1 MSKCA
6 GWPPFRLFW
15 RRLAHCEDTTIDPD
29 SLPTTVATSMD
40 RLGPFEPRPRLAVA
54 VSGGAD
60 STALAVLVREWA
72 VSHNGSMTALVV
84 DHGLRAAS
92 ADEARITVERLASLG
107 IPATLLSIRS
117 LTRGSALAE
126 RARIARYRIVSDAC
140 RESGILH
147 LLLGHHAA
155 DQMETLAMR
164 VLRDSGPHG
173 LACMSAIRETAGLRL
188 LRPLLAIEPARLR
201 EFLTARGV
209 EWVEDPSNQDMRALR
224 SRLRQRLGS
233 ISPNETGMT
242 QAIAAIAKARAHD
255 ETATAAELARRT
267 TIRPE
272 GFALLSPGPI
282 SAAAL
287 ASLVQTI
294 GGAAYP
300 PTPIRIAA
308 IAAGPGPATIAGV
321 RIMPAGRFGA
331 GWLIVRE
338 EAAIA
343 APAAAAANDLW
354 DNRFRVRAPDGC
366 PAGAIIGKLGDDS
379 ARFRDVSDLPSAV
392 LRTLPA
398 IRFDKFVAAVP
409 HLGYAG
415 RDDVARMTL
424 LFHPRRPLGGA
435 CFVPAL

>member
-1 MSKCA
+1 M
-6 GWPPFRLFW
+6 
-15 RRLAHCEDTTIDPD
+15 
-29 SLPTTVATSMD
+29 
-40 RLGPFEPRPRLAVA
+40 
-54 VSGGAD
+54 
-60 STALAVLVREWA
+60 ALAVLVRDW
-72 VSHNGSMTALVV
+72 VRSRDGSIVALVV

-92 ADEARITVERLASLG
+92 ADEARITIERLTGLN
-107 IPATLLSIRS
+107 IPATLLSIGN

-126 RARIARYRIVSDAC
+126 RARIARYEILSDAC
-140 RESGILH
+140 RQSGILH

-164 VLRDSGPHG
+164 VLRDTGPHG

-201 EFLTARGV
+201 EFLTARGI

-233 ISPNETGMT
+233 ISPNETGLT
-242 QAIAAIAKARAHD
+242 QAISAIAKARAQD
-255 ETATAAELARRT
+255 EAATAAELARRT
-267 TIRPE
+267 IVRPE
-272 GFALLSPGPI
+272 GFALLSPGRI
-282 SAAAL
+282 GSAAL
-287 ASLVQTI
+287 ACLVQTI

-300 PTPIRIAA
+300 PAPARIGA
-308 IAAGPGPATIAGV
+308 IAANPGPATIAGV
-321 RIMPAGRFGA
+321 RILQAGRFGD

-343 APAAAAANDLW
+343 APAAVSANDLW
-354 DNRFRVRAPDGC
+354 DNRFRLRALDGC
-366 PAGAIIGKLGDDS
+366 PAAAMIGKLGDDA
-379 ARFRDVSDLPSAV
+379 ARFRDASDLPSAV

-409 HLGYAG
+409 HLGYAS